1 MCVPVFLYLSI
12 SLTSDASLSLCQST
26 YLHVVCVRN
35 ISNVPR
41 LSKYIEKGSRS
52 PKINGALL
60 LQTYLLMSQR
70 QLQWA

>member
-12 SLTSDASLSLCQST
+12 SLTSDASLSF
-26 YLHVVCVRN
+26 LHVVCVRN